1 MTDKHERKEY
11 ARFRKQLSKAIRED
25 PEIQEML
32 QEIKQALH
40 GTAATPQGGVTP

>member
-1 MTDKHERKEY
+1 MTDKYERKEY
-11 ARFRKQLSKAIRED
+11 ERFRKLLIKTIRED

-40 GTAATPQGGVTP
+40 GTAAPQGGATP